1 MRKKAQTLFA
11 FTLAIELK
19 SGFMQ
24 ALQAL
29 LDELPDLLLL
39 ITTSRHIIQLL
50 ISQLRCGKVHQRL
63 STSLFLQV
71 CDHDLLEL
79 KLAQFVNHRLL
90 FVTSI
95 LWYLYRCH

>member
-1 MRKKAQTLFA
+1 MREKAHTLFA

-63 STSLFLQV
+63 STSLFL
-71 CDHDLLEL
+71 
-79 KLAQFVNHRLL
+79 
-90 FVTSI
+90 
-95 LWYLYRCH
+95 